1 MKFRNQIY
9 CSVFCLVYHSYITI
23 WCPKISKD
31 RNHSGVGIRYHIWIF
46 LMGPG
51 NCGTDMILC
60 LDDSH
65 SFKLRMGVGSGTNNF
80 DELLALWRLYGLQK
94 KGMLSSF
101 LFLATQR
108 S

>member
-1 MKFRNQIY
+1 MVPQNFKRSESFRCWNPIPY
-9 CSVFCLVYHSYITI
+9 M
-23 WCPKISKD
+23 D
-31 RNHSGVGIRYHIWIF
+31 F

-65 SFKLRMGVGSGTNNF
+65 SFKLTMGVGSGTNNF